1 MKSLLR
7 VSAVLSLVIAAGTC
21 YAQEGNQ
28 PDRATIDARPA
39 GPGMQGNDAKPEI
52 GAGMQDADAKALL
65 EKSRDAIMKAK
76 TLQFDVAAPQ
86 IGLMGGDRSPKNVKA
101 NMRLVRNET
110 GQWLMRMTGSGTVAK
125 ESAPTE
131 FDVFWERQS
140 ITWVDNQAKTVFTRP
155 FGQARQLKTLQ
166 MINGLRMPNLTGDRP
181 LGEEISQS
189 VMKIV
194 GQEDIGGV
202 PCDVV
207 VAGTSLEGQGN
218 RKKVWIAKSDSLP
231 RRIDNIIDSK
241 LISAT
246 VTLELTNL
254 KLDESLSRE
263 AIEIKPPEGYAV
275 DKTEPV
281 APKPVQLT
289 KMGVP
294 EFELTQPDGAK
305 VSKQSLAGSVAV
317 VQFWG
322 TWSNPSKRS
331 HAELMQLAEQYKDKG
346 VKFFLASV
354 REKDAEGIAAYI
366 KENNVTIPVLLE
378 ADTLAEKMDVQS
390 VPTVLVMG
398 ADGANVK
405 MVMNYLKDQTAK
417 EIGEAIETALKEAAE
432 KKAAPGGE
440 NKAETPAATGASPSG
455 ENKPADK

>member
-7 VSAVLSLVIAAGTC
+7 VSAVVSLVFAAGAC
-21 YAQEGNQ
+21 YAQDANDQ
-28 PDRATIDARPA
+28 DRAKVDARPA
-39 GPGMQGNDAKPEI
+39 GPGGEMQGNGAQPEV
-52 GAGMQDADAKALL
+52 GKGMQDADAKALL
-65 EKSRDAIMKAK
+65 EKSRDALMKAK
-76 TLQFDVAAPQ
+76 TLQFDVSAPQ

-101 NMRLVRNET
+101 KMRLVRNDT
-110 GQWLMRMTGSGTVAK
+110 GQWLIRMTGNGMVAK
-125 ESAPTE
+125 ESAPSE

-140 ITWVDNQAKTVFTRP
+140 ITWVDTQAKTVYTRP

-166 MINGLRMPNLTGDRP
+166 MINGLRMPNITGDRP

-202 PCDVV
+202 ACDVV

-218 RKKVWIAKSDSLP
+218 RKKVWIAKSDSIP

-254 KLDESLSRE
+254 KLDESISRE
-263 AIEIKPPEGYAV
+263 SIEVKTPEGYAV

-294 EFELTQPDGAK
+294 EFELTQPDGTK
-305 VSKQSLAGSVAV
+305 VSKASLAGSVAV

-354 REKDAEGIAAYI
+354 REKDAEGIAAYV
-366 KENNVTIPVLLE
+366 KENNVTLPVLLE

-405 MVMNYLKDQTAK
+405 LVMNYLKDQTAK
-417 EIGEAIETALKEAAE
+417 EIGEAIESALKEAAE
-432 KKAAPGGE
+432 KKAAPGGD
-440 NKAETPAATGASPSG
+440 AASGAAGGAAPAGDQ
-455 ENKPADK
+455 KPADK